1 MADEIQQQKIK
12 LIADYKEMEGTMA
25 EMANFVKLETNLFF
39 EKTVAWAVEDGKCS
53 KDDAINDL
61 REVKALEYEAHKVAD
76 LLRIG
81 RSDFNV
87 GNTTTESTQKFK
99 KDEEKLVLISL
110 KE

>member
-1 MADEIQQQKIK
+1 
-12 LIADYKEMEGTMA
+12 
-25 EMANFVKLETNLFF
+25 
-39 EKTVAWAVEDGKCS
+39 
-53 KDDAINDL
+53 
-61 REVKALEYEAHKVAD
+61 VKALEYEAHKVAD